1 MMTDMAG
8 DGSVMGSIPLP
19 VRSCVGGIRTAKGE
33 LRAWSTRSWAWR
45 WRFSSLSASWSC
57 RSEAS

>member
-33 LRAWSTRSWAWR
+33 LRA
-45 WRFSSLSASWSC
+45 
-57 RSEAS
+57 

>member
-8 DGSVMGSIPLP
+8 DGPVMEASPLP

-33 LRAWSTRSWAWR
+33 LRA
-45 WRFSSLSASWSC
+45 
-57 RSEAS
+57 